1 MKKKKLFIFTG
12 SRADFGLLKRF
23 MELIK
28 KDSSL
33 KLKIVAG
40 GSHFLRRHGFTYRE
54 IIEHG
59 GSASPDHSDITDH
72 VEAGK
77 IFGHALEKYGDVN
90 VVVNNAG
97 VCRDR
102 MFASLNPEEWAM
114 VMAGHLKGHYC
125 LASHAAKYWRQQS
138 KDGATVSARIINTSS
153 GAGLLGSVGQSNY
166 SAAKGGILSLT
177 LVQAAELQ
185 RYGVTVNALAP
196 QARTGMTE
204 DVFADMMKIPED
216 GSFDRFNPENVAP
229 LVVWLASETSQ
240 GVTGQCFEIFGGKL
254 SLAEGWHSG
263 PEIDKESMWQADELG
278 DAVADLLA
286 QRKPAQPVYGS

>member
-1 MKKKKLFIFTG
+1 MVKLCASRTAIVTG
-12 SRADFGLLKRF
+12 
-23 MELIK
+23 
-28 KDSSL
+28 
-33 KLKIVAG
+33 AG
-40 GSHFLRRHGFTYRE
+40 GGLGKCYAKALAEAGANVVVNDINPETAGATVRE

-77 IFGHALEKYGDVN
+77 IFGHALEKYGDVD

-102 MFASLNPEEWAM
+102 MFASLNPEEWDM
-114 VMAGHLKGHYC
+114 VMAVHLKGHYC

-138 KDGATVSARIINTSS
+138 KDGATLSARIINTSS

-263 PEIDKESMWQADELG
+263 PEIDKESKWQADELG

>member
-1 MKKKKLFIFTG
+1 L
-12 SRADFGLLKRF
+12 A
-23 MELIK
+23 E
-28 KDSSL
+28 
-33 KLKIVAG
+33 AG
-40 GSHFLRRHGFTYRE
+40 ANVVVNDINPETAGATVRE

-102 MFASLNPEEWAM
+102 MFASLNPEEWDM
-114 VMAGHLKGHYC
+114 VMAVHLKGHYC
-125 LASHAAKYWRQQS
+125 LASHAAKYWRKQS
-138 KDGATVSARIINTSS
+138 KDGATLSARIINTSS

-185 RYGVTVNALAP
+185 RYGVTANALAP

-229 LVVWLASETSQ
+229 LVVWLASESSQ

-263 PEIDKESMWQADELG
+263 PEIDKESKWQADELG